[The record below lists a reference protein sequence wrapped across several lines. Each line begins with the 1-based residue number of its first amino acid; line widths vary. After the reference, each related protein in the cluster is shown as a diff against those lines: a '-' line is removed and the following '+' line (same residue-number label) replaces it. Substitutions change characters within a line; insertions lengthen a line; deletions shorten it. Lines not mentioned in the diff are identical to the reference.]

1 MTVEERL
8 SVLESQLL
16 KLTELA
22 VAALNPEERD
32 AILLEADR
40 IKELLDSGRLTT
52 PRAYPDRP
60 ARPRRKGSR
69 R

>member
-1 MTVEERL
+1 MSVAERVA
-8 SVLESQLL
+8 VLESQLTR
-16 KLTELA
+16 LTELA
-22 VAALNPEERD
+22 VAALNPEERN

-52 PRAYPDRP
+52 PRNYPDRP
-60 ARPRRKGSR
+60 ARPRRKRSR